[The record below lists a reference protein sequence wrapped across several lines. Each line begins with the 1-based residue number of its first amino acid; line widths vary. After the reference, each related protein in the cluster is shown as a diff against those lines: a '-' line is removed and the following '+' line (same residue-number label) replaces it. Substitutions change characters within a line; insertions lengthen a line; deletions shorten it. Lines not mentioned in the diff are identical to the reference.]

1 MLSDAA
7 TVSLAPHFGEKE
19 IVVARIANLV
29 GAITAN
35 VYMLLIIAMFTAR
48 ILGWLETG
56 RWIGIVSSLIL
67 IPLIYLLVV
76 GLKTDRRMI
85 YFVWLVLMIL
95 FSLFELIFDDILKV
109 DFRSVQWAVVPYV
122 MFFFAATGGMIGVA
136 AQAGKRWTILTYVIF
151 LIMAVLAFVQRGI
164 TGL

>member
-1 MLSDAA
+1 L
-7 TVSLAPHFGEKE
+7 
-19 IVVARIANLV
+19 ARIANLV

-48 ILGWLETG
+48 ILGWLEIG
-56 RWIGIVSSLIL
+56 RWIGIASSLFL
-67 IPLIYLLVV
+67 IPLIYLFVV

-95 FSLFELIFDDILKV
+95 FLLFELIVDDILKV
-109 DFRSVQWAVVPYV
+109 DFRNVQWAVISYV

-136 AQAGKRWTILTYVIF
+136 MQAGKRWTILTCVIF

>member
-1 MLSDAA
+1 MQ
-7 TVSLAPHFGEKE
+7 
-19 IVVARIANLV
+19 VVLVRIASLV

-35 VYMLLIIAMFTAR
+35 VYMLLIIAVFIAR

-56 RWIGIVSSLIL
+56 RWIGLASTLAL
-67 IPLIYLLVV
+67 IPLAYLLVV
-76 GLKTDRRMI
+76 GINTKQRTV
-85 YFVWLVLMIL
+85 YFVWLILMVLFM
-95 FSLFELIFDDILKV
+95 LFELIVDHILRV

-136 AQAGKRWTILTYVIF
+136 AQAGKRWTILTCVIF